1 MAHHPHP
8 VMVLVAERKLADF
21 ISPPTPGGVLEASG
35 VIAKGADYY
44 VIFDNVR
51 RIARIH
57 RSLEPGS
64 KRHSWFGPKRD
75 GEGYEDIAFSRYTRR
90 FYLLIEGE
98 KHPDG
103 TYKALIDECDESA
116 QYKRR
121 RWVDFAFE
129 KRNTG
134 FEGLCAVRWRGQDFL
149 LALCEG
155 NRCRAGRAGRKP
167 GGGRLHVLQRSGKLW
182 KPVARIK
189 LPRTAAFEDYS
200 AVSLRGRRLAVL
212 SQQSSRLWIGTLRF
226 GDWAIA
232 DEGTTYEFPRTKKG
246 KIKYATLEGLCWLTD
261 RSFVCVS
268 DLSKRQRQETAP
280 EDGPVNSRVQ
290 AATAARKVD
299 TGPPSA
305 LVATSVVNPQ
315 EEGRA
320 SVKPERCVWNDVLQ
334 SIASK

>member
-1 MAHHPHP
+1 MARHPHP
-8 VMVLVAERKLADF
+8 VMILVTERKLAEL
-21 ISPPTPGGVLEASG
+21 ISPPTLDGVLEASG

-64 KRHSWFGPKRD
+64 KRHSWFGRKRE
-75 GEGYEDIAFSRYTRR
+75 GEGYEDIAFSRHTRR
-90 FYLLIEGE
+90 FYLLIEAE

-129 KRNTG
+129 QRNTG
-134 FEGLCAVRWRGQDFL
+134 FEGLSAVRWRKQDYL

-167 GGGRLHVLQRSGKLW
+167 GGGRIQVLQRSGTLW
-182 KPVARIK
+182 RPVARIK
-189 LPRTAAFEDYS
+189 LPRAVKFEDYS
-200 AVSLRGRRLAVL
+200 AVALRGRHIAVI
-212 SQQSSRLWIGTLRF
+212 SQQTSRLWIGTLNF
-226 GDWAIA
+226 GDWTIA
-232 DEGTTYEFPRTKKG
+232 GDGKTYDFPRTKKG
-246 KIKYATLEGLCWLTD
+246 KIKYRTLEGLCWLTD

-268 DLSKRQRQETAP
+268 DLSKGYHKPRC
-280 EDGPVNSRVQ
+280 
-290 AATAARKVD
+290 RKKD
-299 TGPPSA
+299 
-305 LVATSVVNPQ
+305 
-315 EEGRA
+315 
-320 SVKPERCVWNDVLQ
+320 Q
-334 SIASK
+334 SIHVFKLPRRRAG